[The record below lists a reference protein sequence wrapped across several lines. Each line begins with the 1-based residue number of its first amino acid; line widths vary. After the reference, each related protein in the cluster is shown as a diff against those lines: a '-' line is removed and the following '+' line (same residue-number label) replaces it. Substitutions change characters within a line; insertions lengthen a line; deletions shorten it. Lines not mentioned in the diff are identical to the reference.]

1 VNKQTFGSPK
11 GLSLDI
17 IGGLPMARPGSLPFN
32 QHNPNLAYAL
42 YPLIQAIQQTSA
54 SAVANELKTSIE
66 RLAGV
71 FGQKFKETH
80 FQELDLLTKAAA
92 FPTTVQ
98 FLADY
103 TEHLQAA
110 MSHLAEAQW
119 NRMDLAGA
127 KDHTFSGAQFQVN
140 ATNMSQTAS
149 TANFSM
155 GLLNISTKHLVTL
168 VNYSNSIVDTAYNLH
183 KHYWLR
189 SEGTAS
195 ILSSHMLLHALAG
208 LEVQTMA
215 LNEVVNRLQ
224 YADVYVNQVG
234 TSEVVPE
241 KLRKS
246 NRSKGS
252 AINIASNTYSISSG
266 RVTMID
272 GPRLLLN
279 SGRAPK
285 KGPSVKALPLLPS
298 FPKTVVLPTLPLTGI
313 EIEDEPPF
321 VMPYG
326 ATYKPVNKPSGE
338 MSDALKNL
346 PMEDEYELPS
356 S

>member
-1 VNKQTFGSPK
+1 
-11 GLSLDI
+11 
-17 IGGLPMARPGSLPFN
+17 MARPGSLPFN
-32 QHNPNLAYAL
+32 QRDPNLAYAV
-42 YPLIQAIQQTSA
+42 YPLIQAIQHTST

-92 FPTTVQ
+92 FPSTTQ
-98 FLADY
+98 FLTDY
-103 TEHLQAA
+103 KEHLHAA

-119 NRMDLAGA
+119 NRMDVAGA

-168 VNYSNSIVDTAYNLH
+168 ANYGNSIIDTAYNLH

-215 LNEVVNRLQ
+215 LSEVVVNRLQ

-252 AINIASNTYSISSG
+252 AINIASNLYSISSG

-272 GPRLLLN
+272 GPRLMLN

-285 KGPSVKALPLLPS
+285 KGPSVKELPLLPS

-326 ATYKPVNKPSGE
+326 ATHKPVNKPSGE

-346 PMEDEYELPS
+346 PTGEEEFELS
-356 S
+356 DN